1 MQSPIR
7 LIIADD
13 HALFRQGLKSLLL
26 LQPDI
31 EVAAEVEHASELQP
45 VLAATPCDI
54 LLLDLQMERWLM
66 DEIPQLSRL
75 ATVIVLTAS
84 EAAETGVRA
93 LRLGARAIVQKRF
106 AIETLITAI
115 RTVADG
121 LVWMPPAVQAE
132 FVGQDNSAARAK
144 ELTARE
150 TEIVRYVATGLRN
163 AEVAER
169 MSITESTVK
178 THLNNIFQKLGL
190 RDRLELALYAIK
202 TGLAAAT
209 DHHR

>member
-1 MQSPIR
+1 MESTIR

-31 EVAAEVEHASELQP
+31 EVAAEVGHAGDLP
-45 VLAATPCDI
+45 AILDATPCDI

-66 DEIPQLSRL
+66 DDIPELSQR
-75 ATVIVLTAS
+75 AKVIVLTAS
-84 EAAETGVRA
+84 EAAEAGVRA

-106 AIETLITAI
+106 AIETLVTAI

-121 LVWMPPAVQAE
+121 LVWMPPAVQVE
-132 FVGQDNSAARAK
+132 FAGQDNPTTKAK

-150 TEIVRYVATGLRN
+150 IEIVRFVARGMRN
-163 AEVAER
+163 AEVAEQL
-169 MSITESTVK
+169 SITESTVK
-178 THLNNIFQKLGL
+178 THLNNVFQKLGL
-190 RDRLELALYAIK
+190 RDRLEVALYAMKI
-202 TGLAAAT
+202 GLVTAV
-209 DHHR
+209 DRQR